1 MVYTLRFDGCAN
13 PNPGEMGI
21 GVVIWN
27 DDDEKIIEISEKA
40 GQGTNNKAEYHAL
53 IRGMEELSRTYSGI
67 LLVLGDSQLVIYQLN
82 GQWRVKNKDLVPLYE
97 KVIDL
102 EKRFEKVSFQWVDR
116 EENKEADALSARALG
131 IDGAKRQESK
141 IHLDVGSEY
150 IFVFD
155 DDSKMKMVKD
165 ERFDREVTRYY
176 IKEAK
181 QEGKKVSGTYIE
193 TGSKKLNEKLDYF
206 KPLKD
211 KKFRIM
217 PRRARNWVEYIVE
230 EIIEEK

>member
-21 GVVIWN
+21 GVVVWN
-27 DDDEKIIEISEKA
+27 DNDEKIMEISEKA

-53 IRGMEELSRTYSGI
+53 IRGMEELSKIYSGI
-67 LLVLGDSQLVIYQLN
+67 LMVLGDSQLVIHQLN
-82 GQWRVKNKDLVPLYE
+82 GQWRVKKEDLVPLYE
-97 KVIDL
+97 RVLEL
-102 EKRFEKVSFQWVDR
+102 EKKFEKVSFQWVDR
-116 EENKEADALSARALG
+116 DENKDADALSAKAVGL
-131 IDGAKRQESK
+131 DGTRRQEAK

-155 DDSKMKMVKD
+155 DDSKIKIVKD
-165 ERFDREVTRYY
+165 ERFDRDVTRYY
-176 IKEAK
+176 VK
-181 QEGKKVSGTYIE
+181 QGWREGRKTNGTYLE

-230 EIIEEK
+230 EIQEEK